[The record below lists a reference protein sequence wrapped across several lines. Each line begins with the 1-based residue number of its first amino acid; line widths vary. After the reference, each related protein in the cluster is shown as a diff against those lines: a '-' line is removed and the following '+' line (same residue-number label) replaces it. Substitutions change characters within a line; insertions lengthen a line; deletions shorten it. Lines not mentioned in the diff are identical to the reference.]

1 MSPNATSARD
11 LGVAAWAASFAIMN
25 GSRKSRKS
33 VSISETV
40 VVNTREVNVAVEG
53 LDPSAIATSFAV
65 HLAKDGR
72 RIASRFFFQASDGAD
87 AAQPGSPPEPAHF
100 DFLLPID
107 VVADG
112 KLSVEIE
119 PAGSPLP
126 GQRPQLERMGHP
138 TLRVYLMLESE

>member
-1 MSPNATSARD
+1 MSPSSTSARD
-11 LGVAAWAASFAIMN
+11 PGVAWTASVAVMN
-25 GSRKSRKS
+25 GSRKARKS

-53 LDPSAIATSFAV
+53 LDPSAIASSFAV
-65 HLAKDGR
+65 HLLKDGR

-87 AAQPGSPPEPAHF
+87 AAQPGSPHEPAHF

-107 VVADG
+107 VVAGG

-119 PAGSPLP
+119 PAGSPRP
-126 GQRPQLERMGHP
+126 GQRPQLEQLGHP

>member
-1 MSPNATSARD
+1 MSGAR
-11 LGVAAWAASFAIMN
+11 
-25 GSRKSRKS
+25 KTRKS

-40 VVNTREVNVAVEG
+40 AVNTREVNVAVEG
-53 LDPSAIATSFAV
+53 LDTSAIATSFAV
-65 HLAKDGR
+65 HLVKDGQ
-72 RIASRFFFQASDGAD
+72 RIASRFFLHAPDGAD
-87 AAQPGSPPEPAHF
+87 AAQRQPAHF

-107 VVADG
+107 AVADG

-138 TLRVYLMLESE
+138 TLSVYLMLESD